1 VCFVGAHYLCYFRD
15 FNSDSY
21 LSRNEWKVYNDT
33 AIRTLHDFRSVIIE
47 CAEYMQRPT
56 LIFYERLE
64 ERGSIYSFNKLIESY
79 DVRELERKA
88 EQFDLSSLV
97 SVSADISTDPTS
109 IKL

>member
-1 VCFVGAHYLCYFRD
+1 
-15 FNSDSY
+15 
-21 LSRNEWKVYNDT
+21 
-33 AIRTLHDFRSVIIE
+33 
-47 CAEYMQRPT
+47 MQRPT
-56 LIFYERLE
+56 LIFSERLE